1 MSLRARLSARLR
13 DRRVTF
19 VVRQLLDDYLPPV
32 VREWRPLNRWM
43 ATRFH
48 GPTFD
53 LDFKERAFAMTSHE
67 FAAAYAGLASGGKRY
82 RDTDT
87 TPGQI
92 DAIVAA
98 ARGRVLEVGC
108 GNGALAARL
117 AQAHEVVAVDV
128 TLGSA
133 HETARRAGCVVAVAG
148 LPALPFADHAFDTV
162 VCAHTLE
169 HIPDLYAAAAE
180 LRRVARRV
188 IVVVPRQRYYR
199 YTVDYHLHFFP
210 SAAPLDHL
218 FGGKACVVD
227 NDWLLVVDHAAP
239 G

>member
-67 FAAAYAGLASGGKRY
+67 LAQAYARLDSGGKRY

-108 GNGALAARL
+108 GNGALATRL
-117 AQAHEVVAVDV
+117 AQAHAVVAVDV

-133 HETARRAGCVVAVAG
+133 RETARRAGCTVAVAG

-218 FGGKACVVD
+218 FGGKARAID
-227 NDWLLVVDHAAP
+227 NDWLLVVDHATS

>member
-1 MSLRARLSARLR
+1 VGLRDRLNERLR
-13 DRRVTF
+13 DRRVTA
-19 VVRQLLDDYLPPV
+19 VVRRVLDDFLPPV

-43 ATRFH
+43 ARRFH
-48 GPTFD
+48 GPAFD
-53 LDFKERAFAMTSHE
+53 LDFKEHAFAMSPRE
-67 FAAAYAGLASGGKRY
+67 LAEAYARLDSGNARY

-108 GNGALAARL
+108 GNGAVAERLVAAGRD
-117 AQAHEVVAVDV
+117 VTAVDV
-128 TLGSA
+128 TLGSVREA
-133 HETARRAGCVVAVAG
+133 HTRTGCTVALAA
-148 LPALPFADHAFDTV
+148 LPELPFADRAFDTV

-169 HIPDLYAAAAE
+169 HIPDLWQAAHE

-210 SAAPLDHL
+210 SAGPLEHL
-218 FGGKACVVD
+218 LGGEAVVVD
-227 NDWLLVVDHAAP
+227 GDWVVVSDSA
-239 G
+239 

>member
-1 MSLRARLSARLR
+1 MGLRERLNARLR
-13 DRRVTF
+13 DRRVTSA
-19 VVRQLLDDYLPPV
+19 VRRLLDDFLPPV

-48 GPTFD
+48 GAGFD
-53 LDFKERAFAMTSHE
+53 LDFKERAFAMSPAQI
-67 FAAAYAGLASGGKRY
+67 AAAYAALDSGGGRY

-87 TPGQI
+87 TPAQI
-92 DAIVAA
+92 AAIALA

-108 GNGALAARL
+108 GNGAVAALLRTR
-117 AQAHEVVAVDV
+117 HEVVAVDV

-133 HETARRAGCVVAVAG
+133 REARRRAGCLAAVAG
-148 LPALPFADHAFDTV
+148 LPALPFRDRAFDTV

-169 HIPDLYAAAAE
+169 HIPDLYRAAAE
-180 LRRVARRV
+180 LRRVAARV

-210 SAAPLDHL
+210 SAAPLLHL
-218 FGGKACVVD
+218 FGGHADVID
-227 NDWLLVVDHAAP
+227 GDWLVIAD
-239 G
+239 